1 MEQEYG
7 EAKTLKQKL
16 AAAVKDRALELRSA
30 RGRSSYKVNR
40 LLILNGDGSLL
51 TTDPGGSCPVVLRH
65 KFSKVVLS
73 VNEW

>member
-1 MEQEYG
+1 M
-7 EAKTLKQKL
+7 KKQL

-40 LLILNGDGSLL
+40 LLILHGDGSLL

-65 KFSKVVLS
+65 NFSQALS
-73 VNEW
+73 D

>member
-30 RGRSSYKVNR
+30 RGRSYKVNR

-65 KFSKVVLS
+65 KFSKLLS